1 MRTLCSFLLTMLL
14 AVSTAWANP
23 EIHINI
29 PEFSLK
35 VVDNGQVTAAY
46 SIAVGTPYEQTPT
59 GTFEIFAKQVNPTWY
74 PGENFTDRTPV
85 PPGVDNP
92 LGSRWMEFYPHYGI
106 HGTNKG
112 WDISYPVSGG
122 CIRMQD
128 ADARQIYEKIS
139 IGTSVYI
146 DYQTVVLI
154 EKPDGL
160 YIKILPD
167 IYKKNTTNYTAIEKQ
182 FSVYKEKYTLIKEIS
197 SLPLRNQEDSYEIK
211 LAVIKEQPVPQP
223 RSGEK
228 KK

>member
-1 MRTLCSFLLTMLL
+1 MRTLCSLLLTLLL
-14 AVSTAWANP
+14 AISTAWANP
-23 EIHINI
+23 EIRINI

-35 VVDNGQVTAAY
+35 VVDNGQVTDSY
-46 SIAVGTPYEQTPT
+46 NIAVGTPYEQTPT
-59 GTFEIFAKQVNPTWY
+59 GSFEIFTKQVNPTWY

-92 LGSRWMEFYPHYGI
+92 LGSRWMEFSPHYGI

-128 ADARQIYEKIS
+128 ADARQIYEKIP
-139 IGTSVYI
+139 IGAPVYI
-146 DYQTVVLI
+146 EYQTIVFV

-160 YIKILPD
+160 YLKILPD
-167 IYKKNTTNYTAIEKQ
+167 IYNKNTTNYASVEKQ
-182 FSVYKEKYTLIKEIS
+182 FTIYKEKYTLIKELNRI
-197 SLPLRNQEDSYEIK
+197 PLKNQEDSYEIK
-211 LAVIKEQPVPQP
+211 LAVLKEPLVPQP
-223 RSGEK
+223 LSREK